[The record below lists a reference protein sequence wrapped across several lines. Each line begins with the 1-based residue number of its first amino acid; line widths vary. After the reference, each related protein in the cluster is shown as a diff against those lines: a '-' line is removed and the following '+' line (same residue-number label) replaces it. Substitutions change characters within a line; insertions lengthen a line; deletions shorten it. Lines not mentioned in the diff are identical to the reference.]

1 MGISQLL
8 HLPAW
13 GVIMPLGPVS
23 CIISIISMML
33 LPVRGGGTNT
43 CPIAVK
49 GRQCHGHLPSNDS
62 VVCPELAACP
72 QWEQRH
78 A

>member
-33 LPVRGGGTNT
+33 LPVRGGGDEYVSH
-43 CPIAVK
+43 CSKGQAV
-49 GRQCHGHLPSNDS
+49 PWASS
-62 VVCPELAACP
+62 F
-72 QWEQRH
+72 
-78 A
+78 